1 MRKCFSQIY
10 SYVFIFRLFSVSYL
24 EQLNN
29 DLYQAAAVGDAK
41 MVECILSYGVSPNVH
56 YSSLNLNVGR
66 KNSKE
71 STQLLLKHGAEIKAR
86 NGNNKT
92 PLHCA
97 AENNST
103 ESAKLLLERDAEIE
117 ARDAN
122 NNSPLH
128 YTVEEI
134 AQKLRSYYSNTV
146 QKSKQGIIIIKHL

>member
-1 MRKCFSQIY
+1 MS
-10 SYVFIFRLFSVSYL
+10 SIFRLFSVSYL

-122 NNSPLH
+122 NNTPLYYAAENYSSDSAEPLLKRGAETEARGAKNNSPLH
-128 YTVEEI
+128 YTLEEI
-134 AQKLRSYYSNTV
+134 A
-146 QKSKQGIIIIKHL
+146 

>member
-1 MRKCFSQIY
+1 MS
-10 SYVFIFRLFSVSYL
+10 SIFRLFSLSYL

-41 MVECILSYGVSPNVH
+41 MVECILSCGVSPYVH
-56 YSSLNLNVGR
+56 YSSLNRNIVR

-92 PLHCA
+92 PLHRA

-103 ESAKLLLERDAEIE
+103 R
-117 ARDAN
+117 
-122 NNSPLH
+122 
-128 YTVEEI
+128 T
-134 AQKLRSYYSNTV
+134 
-146 QKSKQGIIIIKHL
+146 